1 MLNDQTVRR
10 IARNADNKQLDIGYE
25 LGLESAAI
33 EEVQRKYSDPVD
45 QAFYILLVRQQPVIL
60 LT

>member
-1 MLNDQTVRR
+1 MFNDQTVRR
-10 IARNADNKQLDIGYE
+10 IARHADNKQLDIGYE
-25 LGLESAAI
+25 LGLESTHI
-33 EEVQRKYSDPVD
+33 EEMQRKYSDPVD

>member
-45 QAFYILLVRQQPVIL
+45 QAFYILLVRQHSAIL
-60 LT
+60 LS